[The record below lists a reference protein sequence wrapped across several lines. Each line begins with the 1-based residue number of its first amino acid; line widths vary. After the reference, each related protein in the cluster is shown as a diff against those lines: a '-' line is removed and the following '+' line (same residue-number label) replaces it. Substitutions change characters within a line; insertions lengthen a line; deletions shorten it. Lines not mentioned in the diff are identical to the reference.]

1 MKRTT
6 TKLYGTLL
14 TMLAAFILI
23 SSLVLAALIFT
34 DSFSVSAQAKTK
46 KPYKTKTVKL
56 VESKKKTWYPA
67 HETKIKKIKK
77 VSKNKSFSTKI
88 VSHKTGVRISGT
100 DRNTKQVIKIYFANG
115 KTQKVNLKTKV
126 NYLNKIK
133 AELKP
138 MLADPDNGIK
148 TAVDMWKTKTKNR
161 RNAKNIDY
169 TFSIKALQ
177 DDGPTINE
185 YTLDETLT
193 HFTKSQK
200 KAIIMELYLRTKTEY
215 SQKDTNT
222 DKSYTFNRNSNKYF
236 KLLYNGK
243 FTGACE
249 ASAWIGYDICK
260 SLGIKCRVVHAMM
273 DIKIGHAWLVIK
285 ATEPNGTAYWHG
297 VYASS
302 SGHNMKASMP
312 SKRLTNAEYHKYLYN
327 PSEYR
332 TYLRITKSTIN
343 PTTPTTPP
351 AVTASAIK
359 CPGCP
364 GKLSHLAS
372 NPYKSMC
379 DGAVMGIIPM
389 GSTTKYHPHN
399 GGGVIRFFDDYG
411 NEWLDVPPDVK
422 QRYEALYL

>member
-6 TKLYGTLL
+6 TKLYDTLL

-34 DSFSVSAQAKTK
+34 DSFSVTAQAKTK
-46 KPYKTKTVKL
+46 KPYKTKTIKV
-56 VESKKKTWYPA
+56 VESKSKTYA
-67 HETKIKKIKK
+67 QGNKIKKVKK
-77 VSKNKSFSTKI
+77 VSKNKAFSVK
-88 VSHKTGVRISGT
+88 VLSRKYRIKVSGT
-100 DRNTKQVIKIYFANG
+100 DRGKKQTIKIYFKNG
-115 KTQKVNLKTKV
+115 RTQKVNLKTEV

-177 DDGPTINE
+177 DNGPTINE

-222 DKSYTFNRNSNKYF
+222 DESYTFNRNSNKYF

-260 SLGIKCRVVHAMM
+260 SLGIKCKVVHAMM
-273 DIKIGHAWLVIK
+273 DAKIGHAWLVIK

-312 SKRLTNAEYHKYLYN
+312 SKRLTNAKYHKYLYN

-332 TYLRITKSTIN
+332 TYLRMTKSTIN
-343 PTTPTTPP
+343 PTTPTTPS

-359 CPGCP
+359 CPGCT
-364 GKLSHLAS
+364 GNIQHNTK
-372 NPYKSMC
+372 NPYKTNKPFSYGNYGVWMY
-379 DGAVMGIIPM
+379 I
-389 GSTTKYHPHN
+389 HN
-399 GGGVIRFFDDYG
+399 GGGVIR
-411 NEWLDVPPDVK
+411 
-422 QRYEALYL
+422 LYDENGKEYPEVVELAKDILKNYL

>member
-6 TKLYGTLL
+6 TKLYDTLL

-23 SSLVLAALIFT
+23 SSLVLAALILT

-46 KPYKTKTVKL
+46 KPYKTKTIKV
-56 VESKKKTWYPA
+56 VESKSKTYA
-67 HETKIKKIKK
+67 QGNKIKKVKK
-77 VSKNKSFSTKI
+77 VSKNKAFSVK
-88 VSHKTGVRISGT
+88 VLSRKYRIKVSGT
-100 DRNTKQVIKIYFANG
+100 DRGKKQTIKIYFKNG
-115 KTQKVNLKTKV
+115 RTQKVNLKTEV

-302 SGHNMKASMP
+302 SGHNMKASMQ

-332 TYLRITKSTIN
+332 TYLRMTKSTIN
-343 PTTPTTPP
+343 PTTPTTPS

-359 CPGCP
+359 CPGCT
-364 GKLSHLAS
+364 GNIQHNAK
-372 NPYKSMC
+372 NPYKTNKPFSYGNYGVWMY
-379 DGAVMGIIPM
+379 I
-389 GSTTKYHPHN
+389 HN
-399 GGGVIRFFDDYG
+399 GGGVIR
-411 NEWLDVPPDVK
+411 
-422 QRYEALYL
+422 LYDENGKEYPEVVELAKDILKNYL

>member
-6 TKLYGTLL
+6 TKLYDTLL

-23 SSLVLAALIFT
+23 SSLVLAALILT
-34 DSFSVSAQAKTK
+34 DSFSVTAQAKTK
-46 KPYKTKTVKL
+46 KSYKTKTIKV
-56 VESKKKTWYPA
+56 VESKSKTYA
-67 HETKIKKIKK
+67 QGNKIKKVKK
-77 VSKNKSFSTKI
+77 VSKNKAFSVK
-88 VSHKTGVRISGT
+88 VLSRKYRIKVSGT
-100 DRNTKQVIKIYFANG
+100 DRGKKQTIKIYFKNG
-115 KTQKVNLKTKV
+115 RTQKVNLKTEV

-148 TAVDMWKTKTKNR
+148 TAVDMWKTKTKNH

-200 KAIIMELYLRTKTEY
+200 KAIIIELYLRAKTKY

-302 SGHNMKASMP
+302 SGHNMKASMQ

-332 TYLRITKSTIN
+332 TYLRMTKSTIN
-343 PTTPTTPP
+343 PTTPTTPS

-359 CPGCP
+359 CPGCT
-364 GKLSHLAS
+364 GKLSHS
-372 NPYKSMC
+372 TRNPYLSKC
-379 DGAVMGIIPM
+379 DGAVMSVIPM
-389 GSTTKYHPHN
+389 GSTTEYHPHN

-411 NEWLDVPPDVK
+411 NEWLDVPLNVK